1 MFNNTGTENTARVTL
16 YNVKNI
22 VFDGDG
28 HTIYGPT
35 EKIKISDS
43 SYNNSYL
50 FASRLVDSTIKN
62 VTFNLTDIMPS
73 LSGDLRGKCTFE
85 NITFTGS
92 TSWENNTGLFSVYF
106 DSGLMS
112 TDKENIINVINC
124 TNNANITGTQ
134 NNALIVGYPNGKV
147 TINIDGFTNN
157 GRYVDQK
164 AGIVIGNSAGDYIN
178 NEYVINISNFDNSN
192 GIISS
197 LTSDTVNPYI
207 ASVTNPESGY
217 TSLKLT
223 VDGVVLVNGIISG
236 TGVDDEEVNCCYG
249 LWCRRFTAC
258 LRGTFQLM
266 AL

>member
-1 MFNNTGTENTARVTL
+1 MGLFGIYVNSTANENS
-16 YNVKNI
+16 
-22 VFDGDG
+22 
-28 HTIYGPT
+28 HT
-35 EKIKISDS
+35 
-43 SYNNSYL
+43 
-50 FASRLVDSTIKN
+50 VTIK
-62 VTFNLTDIMPS
+62 
-73 LSGDLRGKCTFE
+73 
-85 NITFTGS
+85 
-92 TSWENNTGLFSVYF
+92 
-106 DSGLMS
+106 
-112 TDKENIINVINC
+112 NC
-124 TNNANITGTQ
+124 TNNANIKGAQ

-147 TINIDGFTNN
+147 TINVDGFTNN
-157 GRYVDQK
+157 GRYVDEK
-164 AGIVIGNSAGDYIN
+164 AGIVFGNSAGYSDNYGYVLN
-178 NEYVINISNFDNSN
+178 SELVINISNFDNSN

-258 LRGTFQLM
+258 LRGTFQFM

>member
-16 YNVKNI
+16 HNVKNI

-43 SYNNSYL
+43 SYNNFYL

-73 LSGDLRGKCTFE
+73 LSVDLRGKCTFE
-85 NITFTGS
+85 NIT
-92 TSWENNTGLFSVYF
+92 
-106 DSGLMS
+106 
-112 TDKENIINVINC
+112 
-124 TNNANITGTQ
+124 TQ

-236 TGVDDEEVNCCYG
+236 TGVNDEEVNCCYG